1 MKVELSATA
10 NPLHRGPA
18 VARRASSEFIAK
30 INDDRFLLRKLPSP
44 NVTTIYLI
52 SVVLSQARHCSVKSH
67 PFPSLSPL
75 PSSVVLR
82 RPCEYVLPLSLSPS
96 VLPRFIH
103 IILSSLHELVFARP
117 VAAAARRLLSARR
130 EPYCH
135 LLVHNMSTGAFA
147 DRFVVA
153 AMTRKGNTGWCISY
167 FVLSFTPPAPFV
179 ACIFITFFA
188 TRETPHFA
196 RKRSL
201 NDGLF

>member
-1 MKVELSATA
+1 MPSDRFSSPSKKGSRGMKVELSPTAT
-10 NPLHRGPA
+10 PLHRGPA
-18 VARRASSEFIAK
+18 VARQASSEFIAK

-67 PFPSLSPL
+67 PFPSLSPP
-75 PSSVVLR
+75 PSSDVR
-82 RPCEYVLPLSLSPS
+82 ASMSFLSLSPS

-135 LLVHNMSTGAFA
+135 LLVHNMSTRAFA

-153 AMTRKGNTGWCISY
+153 AETRRGTTG
-167 FVLSFTPPAPFV
+167 
-179 ACIFITFFA
+179 
-188 TRETPHFA
+188 R
-196 RKRSL
+196 
-201 NDGLF
+201 

>member
-1 MKVELSATA
+1 MQPKESSLPSDRFSSPSKKGLRGMKVEPRPTAT
-10 NPLHRGPA
+10 PLHRGPA
-18 VARRASSEFIAK
+18 MARQASSEFIAK

-75 PSSVVLR
+75 PSSDVRASMSFLS
-82 RPCEYVLPLSLSPS
+82 LSLSPS

-117 VAAAARRLLSARR
+117 AAAARRLLSARR

-135 LLVHNMSTGAFA
+135 LFVHNMSTGAFA

-153 AMTRKGNTGWCISY
+153 AMTRKGNAG
-167 FVLSFTPPAPFV
+167 
-179 ACIFITFFA
+179 
-188 TRETPHFA
+188 R
-196 RKRSL
+196 
-201 NDGLF
+201 